1 MDFISENKRYVIPS
15 MIGLVVA
22 IGICFANDIFALE
35 TSAEVFTVLSNAFAI
50 PGFVIFG
57 IGILLWVTNEG
68 LFNGISYGLKTVGR
82 SFTARKGE
90 KIKDEEFYEYNARQ
104 KSKCHTFQ
112 HLLIV
117 GGAFILVSVVFAF
130 LYGI

>member
-1 MDFISENKRYVIPS
+1 MDFISENKQYIIPS
-15 MIGLVVA
+15 VVGVLVFIA
-22 IGICFANDIFALE
+22 ICITNDIFALKTGE
-35 TSAEVFTVLSNAFAI
+35 EIFTVLSNACAI
-50 PGFVIFG
+50 PGFIMFG

-90 KIKDEEFYEYNARQ
+90 KIKEEEFYEYNARQ
-104 KSKCHTFQ
+104 KSKNYAFK

-117 GGAFILVSVVFAF
+117 GGVFILLSILFAY
-130 LYGI
+130 LYQM